1 MSNEKVILA
10 FLEGKAA
17 HTPTRDIINGVF
29 TYKGQTLK
37 TNSLELI
44 NYSTVI
50 AWKER
55 KDSDTI
61 HLNTK
66 KYSQTT
72 SKIQSKIRQL
82 ASQQGL
88 NIVEYEG
95 E

>member
-17 HTPTRDIINGVF
+17 HTPTRDIINGYY

-50 AWKER
+50 AWKEH

-72 SKIQSKIRQL
+72 SKIRQL
-82 ASQQGL
+82 ASQKGL
-88 NIVEYEG
+88 NIEEYEG